1 VDLLRNLPSLFS
13 IHQGWPIADKTI
25 VLTIADTLKT
35 IDYRLSQGLYRNR
48 YRYRKT
54 SIDFTNAI
62 VLVVYIQAICIYKIF
77 RFIIFDYT
85 VHLY

>member
-1 VDLLRNLPSLFS
+1 MVRQLNEF
-13 IHQGWPIADKTI
+13 IFHQGWPIADKTI
-25 VLTIADTLKT
+25 VLT